1 MKLLELDPVFSEGES
16 GSLSEFF
23 RHDLFA
29 SAFGAR
35 RKEFMLKSS
44 QAKYESEE
52 IYPWDSYFGFSLRSH
67 LEGNVVLDLG
77 CFTGGKET
85 PLIDRIRI

>member
-1 MKLLELDPVFSEGES
+1 
-16 GSLSEFF
+16 
-23 RHDLFA
+23 
-29 SAFGAR
+29 
-35 RKEFMLKSS
+35 MLKSS